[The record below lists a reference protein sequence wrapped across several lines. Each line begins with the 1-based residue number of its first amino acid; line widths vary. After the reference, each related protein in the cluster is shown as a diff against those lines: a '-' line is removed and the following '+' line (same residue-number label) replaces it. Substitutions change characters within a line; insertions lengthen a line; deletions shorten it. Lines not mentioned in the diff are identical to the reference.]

1 VGTLIELK
9 NLRKYFPIGSG
20 FIRKTHVDLKA
31 VDGVSFEI
39 EEGDTFGLVGE
50 SGCGKTTIGK
60 VLLKLYEPTSG
71 KVLFDGND
79 VTHLQG
85 AALEKYRKNIQ
96 AVFQNP
102 YASLNPR
109 MRIWKLIGEP
119 LMAKGGSVQK
129 VKERVS
135 ELLDLVMLPADCG
148 ARFPHEMSAGQR
160 QQIAIARALSINPKF
175 IVLDE
180 PTSLLDVSAQASIL
194 NMIVELQKKLELTYL
209 FISHNLA
216 VVRFLSNRVGV
227 MYCGKLVELA
237 DSRKLYLDPK
247 HPYSRALLASI
258 LTPDPELQSQ
268 EIVLEGDV
276 ISPINPPLGCR
287 FYTRCQ
293 NMKEGC
299 KENEPPLLEI
309 EPNHFV
315 ACHLYSSLFKPRS

>member
-1 VGTLIELK
+1 VGAFIEINDLK
-9 NLRKYFPIGSG
+9 KYFPIESG
-20 FIRKTHVDLKA
+20 FFKKSKVDLKA

-60 VLLKLYEPTSG
+60 LLLKLYEPTSG
-71 KVLFDGND
+71 KVLFDGKD

-85 AALEKYRKNIQ
+85 TALDEYRKNIQ

-119 LMAKGGSVQK
+119 LMAEGWSAEQ

-135 ELLDLVMLPADCG
+135 ELLDLVMLPTDCG
-148 ARFPHEMSAGQR
+148 SRFPHEMSAGQR

-180 PTSLLDVSAQASIL
+180 PTSLLDVSAQSSIL
-194 NMIVELQKKLELTYL
+194 NMVVELQKKLELTYL

-237 DSRKLYLDPK
+237 DSRKLYLAPR

-258 LTPDPELQSQ
+258 LTPDPELLSQ

-293 NMKEGC
+293 DMKEGC

-309 EPNHFV
+309 EHKHFV
-315 ACHLYSSLFKPRS
+315 ACHLY

>member
-1 VGTLIELK
+1 VGALIEIKDLK
-9 NLRKYFPIGSG
+9 KYFQIESG
-20 FIRKTHVDLKA
+20 FIQKLKVDLKA

-71 KVLFDGND
+71 KVLFDGKD

-85 AALEKYRKNIQ
+85 EALDEYRKNIQ

-119 LMAKGGSVQK
+119 LMAKGWSVQE
-129 VKERVS
+129 VKERIL
-135 ELLDLVMLPADCG
+135 ELLDLVMLPTDCG
-148 ARFPHEMSAGQR
+148 PRFPHEMSAGQR

-180 PTSLLDVSAQASIL
+180 PTSLLDVSAQSSIL

-237 DSRKLYLDPK
+237 DSRKLYLAPK

-293 NMKEGC
+293 DVQKGC

-309 EPNHFV
+309 KPNHFV
-315 ACHLYSSLFKPRS
+315 ACHLY